1 MPLIKKPEW
10 ESFEAQKQGPP
21 PITKVD
27 LSGKVIV
34 VTGANTGLGY
44 DAAKHFA
51 GMNPKKLILAC
62 RNEEKGKQAL
72 KSVYLFISSCSN
84 SSALGLLRVLL
95 RVLL

>member
-1 MPLIKKPEW
+1 MKMPLIKRSEW
-10 ESFEAQKQGPP
+10 ESFEAQKKGPP

-27 LSGKVIV
+27 LSGKVVV

-62 RNEEKGKQAL
+62 RSEERGKEAL
-72 KSVYLFISSCSN
+72 KSEYYLVYF
-84 SSALGLLRVLL
+84 VQFEF
-95 RVLL
+95 

>member
-10 ESFEAQKQGPP
+10 ESLVAQKNGPP

-27 LSGKVIV
+27 LSGKVVV

-62 RNEEKGKQAL
+62 RSEGKGKEAL
-72 KSVYLFISSCSN
+72 KSEF
-84 SSALGLLRVLL
+84 
-95 RVLL
+95 